1 MSATVKVIEGVG
13 TERARVPAEVTTED
27 VRDYCENWY
36 PGADRLAAC
45 MKDNSADLGKGE
57 MLFVSSERNEIGGK

>member
-13 TERARVPAEVTTED
+13 TERARVTAEVTTED

-36 PGADRLAAC
+36 PGAVRLAAC
-45 MKDNSADLGKGE
+45 MKDNLADLGKGE
-57 MLFVSSERNEIGGK
+57 MLFVSSERNEIDGK

>member
-13 TERARVPAEVTTED
+13 TERARVTAEVTTED

-36 PGADRLAAC
+36 PGADRLAAQGQRQEQGDVLC
-45 MKDNSADLGKGE
+45 
-57 MLFVSSERNEIGGK
+57 R